1 MRTSGTTGPVVRIS
15 SMLEPATKGS
25 GVTGMPKR
33 ARARWPASSTVSVW
47 PLLSVS
53 QSAPRRV
60 QHTKVPAVC
69 SAPIRP
75 SWAVAV

>member
-15 SMLEPATKGS
+15 SALALGAKGS
-25 GVTGMPKR
+25 AVTGTPKR
-33 ARARWPASSTVSVW
+33 ARARCPATSTVSVW

-53 QSAPRRV
+53 QSVPRRV
-60 QHTKVPAVC
+60 QHTKVPADC
-69 SAPIRP
+69 SAPISP